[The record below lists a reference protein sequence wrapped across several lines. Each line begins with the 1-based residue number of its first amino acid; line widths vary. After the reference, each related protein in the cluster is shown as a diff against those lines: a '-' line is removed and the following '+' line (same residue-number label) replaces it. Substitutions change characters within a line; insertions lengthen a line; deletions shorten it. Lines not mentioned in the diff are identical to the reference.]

1 MTGVLGDVAFVPAN
15 IRIATL
21 RACVWRRMDA
31 IIASL
36 VEHEQNVAQYQ
47 NMTSYLHLSTHQR
60 SGLIAQGR
68 GVGFAWVMCTSPVK
82 AGADATT

>member
-1 MTGVLGDVAFVPAN
+1 
-15 IRIATL
+15 
-21 RACVWRRMDA
+21 
-31 IIASL
+31 
-36 VEHEQNVAQYQ
+36 
-47 NMTSYLHLSTHQR
+47 MTSYLHLSTHLR